1 MRWRIPNNDNR
12 GPKVQTS
19 RYEAMGTDKR
29 TSDVQTLGEKTLGST
44 TQTLK
49 GRERG
54 NKVYQEKGLVN
65 TIEEIPKE
73 SCAILVK
80 ESMD

>member
-1 MRWRIPNNDNR
+1 MKRLGDWDGNRLTQKKNEGVGMRWRIPNDDNR

-44 TQTLK
+44 T
-49 GRERG
+49 
-54 NKVYQEKGLVN
+54 
-65 TIEEIPKE
+65 
-73 SCAILVK
+73 
-80 ESMD
+80 